1 MTKNKELLR
10 KDIGKFLKD
19 ARREQSLTGH
29 QFGRLMQISQQQVSR
44 YERGETGI
52 NIETLDVML
61 GILGKSWLDFFFFVM
76 INYSDEI
83 AKIKA
88 DERNYFL

>member
-10 KDIGKFLKD
+10 KDIGRFLKE
-19 ARREQSLTGH
+19 ARKNKSLTGH
-29 QFGRLMQISQQQVSR
+29 QLGSLLLISQQQISR

-61 GILGKSWLDFFFFVM
+61 DILGKSWLDLIYSVM
-76 INYSDEI
+76 IDYSDEI
-83 AKIKA
+83 SQIKLN
-88 DERNYFL
+88 EKNYFL